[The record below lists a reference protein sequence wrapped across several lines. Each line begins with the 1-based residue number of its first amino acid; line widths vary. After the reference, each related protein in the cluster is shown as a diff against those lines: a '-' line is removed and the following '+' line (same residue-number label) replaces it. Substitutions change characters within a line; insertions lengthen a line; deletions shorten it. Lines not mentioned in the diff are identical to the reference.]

1 MLCLTLLKTLAVR
14 VQALMY
20 LLAETVIP
28 EDYLVDPV
36 NTKRYSVD
44 PSDSAFN
51 YMSSLYPGRQSNGEG
66 RLSGG
71 GGGSSSCNHRSS
83 QMSSGGQASTG
94 LRRQTSSPT
103 RSGSYLEGNRSGNK
117 SNCLL
122 T

>member
-1 MLCLTLLKTLAVR
+1 MLCLAWIMAVH
-14 VQALMY
+14 VQAVVY

-66 RLSGG
+66 RLSSG
-71 GGGSSSCNHRSS
+71 GGGSSSASCNHRSS
-83 QMSSGGQASTG
+83 QMSSGGQASAAI
-94 LRRQTSSPT
+94 RRQTSSPT
-103 RSGSYLEGNRSGNK
+103 RSGSYLEGNRSGNEA
-117 SNCLL
+117 NILL